1 MIVKEIWTD
10 NETKKLRDSIIDFSR
25 EEQVLIRKLMRI
37 MKLIRT
43 LMLSPSV
50 NQNKT
55 SSDIRHIKITKDSKR
70 EISMQGR

>member
-43 LMLSPSV
+43 RMLSPSV
-50 NQNKT
+50 NRNKT